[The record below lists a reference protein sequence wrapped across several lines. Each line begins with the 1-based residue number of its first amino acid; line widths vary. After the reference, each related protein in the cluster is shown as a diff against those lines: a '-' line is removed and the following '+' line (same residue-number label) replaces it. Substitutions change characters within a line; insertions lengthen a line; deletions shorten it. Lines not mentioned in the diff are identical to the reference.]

1 MRLSLAVA
9 AALLCA
15 PALPIGAALAQTAPA
30 SPPAAAPSAAAPTA
44 PAPPAPA
51 PTPPGPTPPGPTAA
65 APAPTAAAG
74 QPPAAQARP
83 DPVVATVNGHELH
96 LSDVSE
102 AAQSLP
108 DEVRSMPPQVLYPM
122 LLDQMVDREALVIEA
137 QKEGIEKDPAVQRA
151 IARATDTV
159 LQNAILSRQIGPSV
173 TEAALHAKYDA
184 DYANKP
190 GEEEVH
196 ARHIL
201 VDSEDKAKA
210 IIAQL
215 NKGADFAALAK
226 ENSKDPAAQNGGDL
240 GFFKKTDMVPEFAD
254 AAFALKPGQWTQT
267 PVKTQFGWHVIKVD
281 EVRTAPPPSFDQV
294 RDEIRQQIIQA
305 GVRAALDKAR
315 VGLVVQ
321 KFNMDGSPMTPDS
334 AAAQQPNPT
343 ATPTT
348 DLPPTP
354 GATPAVPK

>member
-1 MRLSLAVA
+1 MRLSLAAA

-15 PALPIGAALAQTAPA
+15 TALSTGVVLAQTTPA
-30 SPPAAAPSAAAPTA
+30 GPPAAATSSSPLTAPNPLTAPAGQPSAA
-44 PAPPAPA
+44 
-51 PTPPGPTPPGPTAA
+51 
-65 APAPTAAAG
+65 G
-74 QPPAAQARP
+74 QSATAQARP

-137 QKEGIEKDPAVQRA
+137 QKEGLEKDPQVQRA
-151 IARATDTV
+151 IGRASDTV

-173 TEAALHAKYDA
+173 TDAALRAKYDA

-190 GEEEVH
+190 GEVEVH

-240 GFFKKTDMVPEFAD
+240 GFFKKADMVPEFAD
-254 AAFALKPGQWTQT
+254 AAFALKPGQFTQT

-281 EVRTAPPPSFDQV
+281 EVRTAAAPSFDQV

-334 AAAQQPNPT
+334 AAAQQPDPT

>member
-9 AALLCA
+9 AALLCT
-15 PALPIGAALAQTAPA
+15 PAMAQTAPPA
-30 SPPAAAPSAAAPTA
+30 PSRATPSPAAPS
-44 PAPPAPA
+44 PA
-51 PTPPGPTPPGPTAA
+51 TSA
-65 APAPTAAAG
+65 APAASSA
-74 QPPAAQARP
+74 PAAQQPRP
-83 DPVVATVNGHELH
+83 DPVVARVDGHELR
-96 LSDVSE
+96 LNDVSE

-122 LLDQMVDREALVIEA
+122 LLDQMIDREALVLQA
-137 QKEGIEKDPAVQRA
+137 QKEGMQKDPQVQRA
-151 IARATDTV
+151 ISRATDTV
-159 LQNAILSRQIGPSV
+159 LQNAILSREIAPLV
-173 TEAALHAKYDA
+173 TDAALRAKYDA
-184 DYANKP
+184 EYANKP

-201 VDSEDKAKA
+201 VDNEAQAKT
-210 IIAQL
+210 IIEQL
-215 NKGADFAALAK
+215 NKGGDFAALAK
-226 ENSKDPAAQNGGDL
+226 ENSKDPAAQSGGDL
-240 GFFKKTDMVPEFAD
+240 GFFKKGDMVPEFAT
-254 AAFALKPGQWTQT
+254 AAFALKPGQWTQI

-281 EVRTAPPPSFDQV
+281 ETRVAPPPPFDQV

-305 GVRAALDKAR
+305 GVRAALERAK

-321 KFNMDGSPMTPDS
+321 KFNMDGTPMTPDS
-334 AAAQQPNPT
+334 AAATQPDPT

>member
-9 AALLCA
+9 AALLCT
-15 PALPIGAALAQTAPA
+15 PALPSVVMAQPATPAAPA
-30 SPPAAAPSAAAPTA
+30 VPPAAAPHA
-44 PAPPAPA
+44 
-51 PTPPGPTPPGPTAA
+51 
-65 APAPTAAAG
+65 
-74 QPPAAQARP
+74 
-83 DPVVATVNGHELH
+83 DPVVAIVAGRQLH

-137 QKEGIEKDPAVQRA
+137 QKEGMEKDPQVQRA
-151 IARATDTV
+151 VGRATDTV
-159 LQNAILSRQIGPSV
+159 LQNAILSRDIGPLV
-173 TEAALHAKYDA
+173 TDTALRAKYDA

-196 ARHIL
+196 AQHIL
-201 VDSEDKAKA
+201 VDSEDQAKS

-226 ENSKDPAAQNGGDL
+226 ANSKDPAAQNGGDL
-240 GFFKKTDMVPEFAD
+240 GYFKQADMVPEFAT
-254 AAFALKPGQWTQT
+254 AAFALKPGQVTQA
-267 PVKTQFGWHVIKVD
+267 PVHTQFGWHVIKLVD
-281 EVRTAPPPSFDQV
+281 TRTAPPPPFDQAK
-294 RDEIRQQIIQA
+294 DEIRQQIIQA
-305 GVRAALDKAR
+305 GVRQALDKAR
-315 VGLVVQ
+315 VGLTIQ
-321 KFNMDGSPMTPDS
+321 KFNMDGSPVTAENAVGVTPD
-334 AAAQQPNPT
+334 PT

-354 GATPAVPK
+354 GTTPAVPK

>member
-1 MRLSLAVA
+1 MRLSLAIA

-15 PALPIGAALAQTAPA
+15 PAAMAQTAPA
-30 SPPAAAPSAAAPTA
+30 SPPLPAAPPQAGAASP
-44 PAPPAPA
+44 
-51 PTPPGPTPPGPTAA
+51 
-65 APAPTAAAG
+65 
-74 QPPAAQARP
+74 ARP
-83 DPVVATVNGHELH
+83 DPVVATVNERELH

-122 LLDQMVDREALVIEA
+122 LLDQMVDREALVLQA
-137 QKEGIEKDPAVQRA
+137 EKDGLDKDAQVERA
-151 IARATDTV
+151 MSRATDTV
-159 LQNAILSRQIGPSV
+159 LQNALLSREIGPSV
-173 TEAALHAKYDA
+173 TDAALRAKYDA
-184 DYANKP
+184 EYANKP

-215 NKGADFAALAK
+215 NKGGDFAALAK

-240 GFFKKTDMVPEFAD
+240 GFFKKTDMVPEFAA
-254 AAFALKPGQWTQT
+254 AAFGLKAGQWTQT

-281 EVRTAPPPSFDQV
+281 EVRVAPPPPFEQA

-305 GVRAALDKAR
+305 GVRTALDKAR
-315 VGLVVQ
+315 VGLAIQ
-321 KFNMDGSPMTPDS
+321 KFNMDGSPMTADS
-334 AAAQQPNPT
+334 AAAIQPNPT
-343 ATPTT
+343 ETPTT

-354 GATPAVPK
+354 GITPAVPK

>member
-9 AALLCA
+9 AALLCS
-15 PALPIGAALAQTAPA
+15 PAAMAQTAPPA
-30 SPPAAAPSAAAPTA
+30 PVTPPPAAA
-44 PAPPAPA
+44 
-51 PTPPGPTPPGPTAA
+51 
-65 APAPTAAAG
+65 
-74 QPPAAQARP
+74 AAQTRA
-83 DPVVATVNGHELH
+83 DPVVARVNNRELH

-122 LLDQMVDREALVIEA
+122 LLDQMVDREALVLEA
-137 QKEGIEKDPAVQRA
+137 QKEGIDKDPQVQRA
-151 IARATDTV
+151 TARASDTV
-159 LQNAILSRQIGPSV
+159 LQNALLSRDIAPSV
-173 TEAALHAKYDA
+173 TDAALHAKYDA
-184 DYANKP
+184 EYASKP

-201 VDSEDKAKA
+201 VDSEDQAKK
-210 IIAQL
+210 IIDQL
-215 NKGADFAALAK
+215 NKGGDFAALAK

-240 GFFKKTDMVPEFAD
+240 GFFKKNDMVPEFAA

-267 PVKTQFGWHVIKVD
+267 PVKTQFGWHVIKAD
-281 EVRTAPPPSFDQV
+281 EVRVAPPPPFDQA

-305 GVRAALDKAR
+305 GVRAALEKAK

-321 KFNMDGSPMTPDS
+321 KFNMDGSPMTADS
-334 AAAQQPNPT
+334 LAGLQPNPT

-348 DLPPTP
+348 DLPPMP

>member
-1 MRLSLAVA
+1 MRLSLAIA

-15 PALPIGAALAQTAPA
+15 PAAMAQT
-30 SPPAAAPSAAAPTA
+30 T
-44 PAPPAPA
+44 PPAPA
-51 PTPPGPTPPGPTAA
+51 PATPEPTAPAQAGA
-65 APAPTAAAG
+65 AP
-74 QPPAAQARP
+74 QARP
-83 DPVVATVNGHELH
+83 DPVVATVNGRELH

-122 LLDQMVDREALVIEA
+122 LLDQMVDREALVLQA
-137 QKEGIEKDPAVQRA
+137 EKDGLDKDAQVQRA
-151 IARATDTV
+151 VSRATDTV
-159 LQNAILSRQIGPSV
+159 LQNALLSREIGPSV
-173 TEAALHAKYDA
+173 TDAALHARYDA
-184 DYANKP
+184 EYANKP

-215 NKGADFAALAK
+215 NKGGDFAALAK

-240 GFFKKTDMVPEFAD
+240 GFFKRTDMVPEFAA
-254 AAFALKPGQWTQT
+254 AAFALKAGQWTQT

-281 EVRTAPPPSFDQV
+281 EVRVAPPPPFDQA

-315 VGLVVQ
+315 VGLAIQ
-321 KFNMDGSPMTPDS
+321 KFNMDGSPMSPDS
-334 AAAQQPNPT
+334 AAAIQPNPT
-343 ATPTT
+343 ETPTT

-354 GATPAVPK
+354 GTTPAVPK

>member
-1 MRLSLAVA
+1 MRPSLAIA

-15 PALPIGAALAQTAPA
+15 PALTLPAALAQTAPA
-30 SPPAAAPSAAAPTA
+30 A
-44 PAPPAPA
+44 PATTGPATTGPATSAPA
-51 PTPPGPTPPGPTAA
+51 TA
-65 APAPTAAAG
+65 APAT
-74 QPPAAQARP
+74 AAQARP
-83 DPVVATVNGHELH
+83 DPVVAKVDGQELH

-137 QKEGIEKDPAVQRA
+137 RKEGLDKDPLVARA
-151 IARATDTV
+151 MGRATDTV
-159 LQNAILSRQIGPSV
+159 LQNAILSRDIGPTV
-173 TEAALHAKYDA
+173 TDAALHAKYDA
-184 DYANKP
+184 EYANKP

-226 ENSKDPAAQNGGDL
+226 DNSKDPAAQNGGDL
-240 GFFKKTDMVPEFAD
+240 GFFKKTDMVPEFAA
-254 AAFALKPGQWTQT
+254 AAFALKAGQWTQT

-281 EVRTAPPPSFDQV
+281 EVRVAAPPPFEQA

-305 GVRAALDKAR
+305 GVRQALDKAR
-315 VGLVVQ
+315 VGLAIQ

-334 AAAQQPNPT
+334 AAAVQPDPT

-354 GATPAVPK
+354 GTTPAVPK

>member
-1 MRLSLAVA
+1 MRLSLAIA

-15 PALPIGAALAQTAPA
+15 PAAMAQTGAQPGT
-30 SPPAAAPSAAAPTA
+30 PT
-44 PAPPAPA
+44 APPAPA
-51 PTPPGPTPPGPTAA
+51 PAIPVPPAGSPATPLTGA
-65 APAPTAAAG
+65 APSGAAPSGAVQAG
-74 QPPAAQARP
+74 ATPQPRP
-83 DPVVATVNGHELH
+83 DTVVATVDGHALR

-122 LLDQMVDREALVIEA
+122 LLDQMVDREALVLEA
-137 QKEGIEKDPAVQRA
+137 QKEGLEKDPAVQRA
-151 IARATDTV
+151 IDRATDTV
-159 LQNAILSRQIGPSV
+159 LQNAILSREIGPNV

-190 GEEEVH
+190 GEAEVH

-201 VDSEDKAKA
+201 VDSEAKAKD

-215 NKGADFAALAK
+215 NKGADFAVLAK
-226 ENSKDPAAQNGGDL
+226 ANSKDPAAQNGGDL
-240 GFFKKTDMVPEFAD
+240 GFFKKADMVPEFAA

-281 EVRTAPPPSFDQV
+281 EVRVAPAPAFDQV

-305 GVRAALDKAR
+305 GVRAALDRAR

-321 KFNMDGSPMTPDS
+321 KFNMDGTPMTPD
-334 AAAQQPNPT
+334 AAAAQPNPT
-343 ATPTT
+343 STPTT

-354 GATPAVPK
+354 GTTPAVPK

>member
-1 MRLSLAVA
+1 MRLSIAIA
-9 AALLCA
+9 ATLLCA
-15 PALPIGAALAQTAPA
+15 PLLPRGAMAQPAPVPAAPVAPA
-30 SPPAAAPSAAAPTA
+30 AEA
-44 PAPPAPA
+44 
-51 PTPPGPTPPGPTAA
+51 
-65 APAPTAAAG
+65 
-74 QPPAAQARP
+74 ARP
-83 DPVVATVNGHELH
+83 DPVVARVNGRELH

-102 AAQSLP
+102 AAQTLP

-122 LLDQMVDREALVIEA
+122 LLDQMVDREALVLQA
-137 QKEGIEKDPAVQRA
+137 QKDGLDKDPQVQRA
-151 IARATDTV
+151 MTRANDTV
-159 LQNAILSRQIGPSV
+159 LQNAILSRTIGPNV
-173 TEAALHAKYDA
+173 TDAALHAKYDA
-184 DYANKP
+184 EYANKP

-215 NKGADFAALAK
+215 NKGGDFAALAK

-240 GFFKKTDMVPEFAD
+240 GFFKKTDMVPEFAA
-254 AAFALKPGQWTQT
+254 AAFALKPGEWTQT

-281 EVRTAPPPSFDQV
+281 ERRTAPPPPFDQA
-294 RDEIRQQIIQA
+294 REEIRQQIIQA
-305 GVRAALDKAR
+305 GVRQELDKAR
-315 VGLVVQ
+315 VGLTVQ

-334 AAAQQPNPT
+334 AVAVQPNPT

-354 GATPAVPK
+354 GVLPAVPK